1 MTAVVA
7 GIVNFKGVERT
18 LVALAS
24 VLGQTAP
31 ASIDVIVVDSGSSP
45 ADIALLT
52 AGTHDRAELLML
64 PENRGYAAA
73 CNAVAT
79 VAVDRNAD
87 FVWFLNNDLTM
98 EGDVLAALLRV
109 IERDPAIAAVAP
121 VTVDAVSRDVVHGAG
136 ASVAWW
142 RGRLVHKLAGRPIS
156 ELPAHPYD
164 VEVIEG
170 ASPLIRVESLLAV
183 GAWDESF
190 FMYWEDA
197 EWSVRARRSGAR
209 LQVVP
214 SSLVGHAVGASLPV
228 PDRLEF
234 MLRNRVRFMR
244 ITAPNRVQGVFILY
258 FALLWLPSFALAR
271 LWPRYGPRRTI
282 EIVRRSLGWN
292 ITDAIKRRRWRLQPA
307 DQVIPSL
314 R

>member
-7 GIVNFKGVERT
+7 GIVNFNGVERT

-24 VLGQTAP
+24 VLGQTAT

-45 ADIALLT
+45 ADIALLR
-52 AGTHDRAELLML
+52 AGTGDRAELLML

-136 ASVAWW
+136 ASVTWW
-142 RGRLVHKLAGRPIS
+142 RGRLVHKTSRETDLGAAG
-156 ELPAHPYD
+156 
-164 VEVIEG
+164 V
-170 ASPLIRVESLLAV
+170 SL
-183 GAWDESF
+183 
-190 FMYWEDA
+190 
-197 EWSVRARRSGAR
+197 
-209 LQVVP
+209 
-214 SSLVGHAVGASLPV
+214 
-228 PDRLEF
+228 
-234 MLRNRVRFMR
+234 
-244 ITAPNRVQGVFILY
+244 
-258 FALLWLPSFALAR
+258 
-271 LWPRYGPRRTI
+271 
-282 EIVRRSLGWN
+282 
-292 ITDAIKRRRWRLQPA
+292 
-307 DQVIPSL
+307 
-314 R
+314 